1 MRSSNSGAIWLI
13 LSGVAVGFALSLILA
28 SILYLQYMI
37 PIFILLVIS
46 GFICGRVIGR
56 SGGEFS
62 VDTKSYAL
70 ILEGIIFGIVFDLM
84 RYRYDWLI
92 NIFKYIALG
101 TFFILFAVIYKRNLA
116 EYSKDHFDDGPYF
129 AIMRPSILYILA
141 GCNFAIAINTIVEAF
156 MGSSYFL
163 VLLPL
168 MVLFGVL
175 LMIFTKADFDLL
187 NTESGVWNQ
196 LFAGMMLGFAYDLA
210 LFRIILW
217 QDIAKLFI
225 VCLMFTVTALVIRMK
240 KPTKMGVGDIS
251 LELESTKPRKKKS
264 SVVGEITFAE
274 KKPRSKSKKPTSK
287 KRR

>member
-1 MRSSNSGAIWLI
+1 
-13 LSGVAVGFALSLILA
+13 
-28 SILYLQYMI
+28 MI

-210 LFRIILW
+210 LFRVILW

-264 SVVGEITFAE
+264 SVVGEISFAE
-274 KKPRSKSKKPTSK
+274 KKPRSKSKKSTSK